1 MAQLQISVTGI
12 VLLPLQRLQSRRCAC
27 HQEIS
32 AQIQLAGALSCSVW
46 MLNTLRLYRMYSCI
60 SQIRML
66 YSEIIYPRWNG
77 CIIEQNFFQGGLY
90 FVCWIFICKCL
101 HVIKYSQLWF
111 LTQSNEDDQQH
122 FLVIFIY
129 LYRAQTFYS
138 FKSYGVLFK
147 VLQILFMSRER
158 KMLAYLFFL
167 MYDPIF
173 CIKYGELQLLRKN
186 QYA

>member
-12 VLLPLQRLQSRRCAC
+12 VLLPLQHLQSRRCAC

-60 SQIRML
+60 SQISML
-66 YSEIIYPRWNG
+66 YSEVIYPRWNG

-138 FKSYGVLFK
+138 FKSYGLVQSFADFIH
-147 VLQILFMSRER
+147 VQRE
-158 KMLAYLFFL
+158 KNACLLVFL
-167 MYDPIF
+167 DV
-173 CIKYGELQLLRKN
+173 
-186 QYA
+186 